1 MAFDK
6 KPLLRAVLVQLNDD
20 EHLLLLSEK
29 CSASSWSQLSE
40 YGLTPRE
47 LEVLAWVTKGKTNP
61 DIAQILGMSARTV
74 QKHLEHIYQKLGVET
89 RTTATV
95 RALKMLGTQ

>member
-1 MAFDK
+1 M
-6 KPLLRAVLVQLNDD
+6 QLIPDYFRD

-29 CSASSWSQLSE
+29 CSGTPWSALAE

-61 DIAQILGMSARTV
+61 EIAQILGMSARTV
-74 QKHLEHIYQKLGVET
+74 QKHLEHVYQKLGVET
-89 RTTATV
+89 RTNATV
-95 RALKMLGTQ
+95 RALRMLGAE